1 MQAVPL
7 FDLQDHCASLREAVV
22 ARLGAALDSQR
33 FTLGTEVAELEQ
45 VFAAL
50 VGATHAIGCASG
62 TDALPLSLRACAGG
76 LSLPIYPELREER
89 VRLVAP
95 VVWDFYRVGETRPPL
110 PCT

>member
-7 FDLQDHCASLREAVV
+7 FDLQDHCASVRETVV
-22 ARLGAALDSQR
+22 ARLGATLDYQR
-33 FTLGTEVAELEQ
+33 FILGPEVAELEQ
-45 VFAAL
+45 AFAAL

-62 TDALPLSLRACAGG
+62 TDALLLSIRVCTGV

-89 VRLVAP
+89 VRIVAA
-95 VVWDFYRVGETRPPL
+95 VARDLYRSGETRLPL